1 MWHGISLVKIC
12 CFLNHYLSFHILVLG
27 YREEKPTED
36 SPHAHKCN
44 RTLQEHH
51 INPQSRFRSVDWNR
65 RRLQAKKFQYSF
77 FSWRKCGTTIA
88 PLVFH
93 NCFLVC
99 IYRKAD
105 KVHVVPIWYYWDR
118 GQNRGRSKVN
128 FEYKP
133 GMVSMAEVLSRVK
146 RAPSPSSSFCS
157 PSIQQ
162 AVVATT
168 LWPSV
173 PSWNSNE
180 SSLL

>member
-1 MWHGISLVKIC
+1 MWHGIYLVKIC

-99 IYRKAD
+99 IYREEGWQGACSTNLVLLGQGTEQR
-105 KVHVVPIWYYWDR
+105 KVKSAFWKQTRHGLD
-118 GQNRGRSKVN
+118 GRSLKQG
-128 FEYKP
+128 EE
-133 GMVSMAEVLSRVK
+133 GA
-146 RAPSPSSSFCS
+146 
-157 PSIQQ
+157 I
-162 AVVATT
+162 
-168 LWPSV
+168 
-173 PSWNSNE
+173 
-180 SSLL
+180 SLLFLLLPLNSAGGGGYHPLAICPILKQ